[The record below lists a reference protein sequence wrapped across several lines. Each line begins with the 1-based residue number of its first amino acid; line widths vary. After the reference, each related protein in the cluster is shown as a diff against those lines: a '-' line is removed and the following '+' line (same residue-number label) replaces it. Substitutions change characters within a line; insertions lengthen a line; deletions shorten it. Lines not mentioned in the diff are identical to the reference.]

1 MQSRR
6 MPEQHLE
13 TLLVYKEISIYAII
27 YSTAHELP
35 LPAQYNTMVAYQTAT
50 AGLQLQLP

>member
-1 MQSRR
+1 